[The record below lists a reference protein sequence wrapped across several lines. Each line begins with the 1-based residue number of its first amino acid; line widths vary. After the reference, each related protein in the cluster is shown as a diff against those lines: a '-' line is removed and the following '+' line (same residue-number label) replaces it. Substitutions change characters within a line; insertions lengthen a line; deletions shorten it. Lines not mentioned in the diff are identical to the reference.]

1 MMIVM
6 LNKGIMVHGA
16 FVVCDFMKVFMMRS
30 ILEVL
35 LAQFSLYICS
45 QKYLAVTFIDLIFL
59 LVDIADRCN
68 RPDYPPPPTE
78 LYPGIFCTIPGY
90 IEGAPR
96 VYPISPDY
104 TPSDA
109 GWV

>member
-1 MMIVM
+1 MHIPILFTINIFAVWY
-6 LNKGIMVHGA
+6 NDDSNAYKGIMVHGA
-16 FVVCDFMKVFMMRS
+16 LVVCDFMKVFMMRS

-68 RPDYPPPPTE
+68 RPD
-78 LYPGIFCTIPGY
+78 
-90 IEGAPR
+90 
-96 VYPISPDY
+96 
-104 TPSDA
+104 
-109 GWV
+109 